1 MKNVI
6 ITGGNGMIGKLVLEN
21 YLNNPEIGQV
31 TSIVRKPTRLTH
43 PKLVELVH
51 ADFTDFT
58 AIDNYLQQ
66 QDTCIYCIGVYTG
79 QVSSAEFARIT
90 IDYTKAFAGAIKKH
104 NPGIRFCFL
113 SGQGADASEKSRIL
127 FARTKG
133 IAENFLLQQQFGGI
147 HIFRPA
153 YIYPVTPRKE
163 PNFMYQLM
171 RVLYKPLL
179 SWIYPNI
186 GLPSTHLAAVMADVG
201 MNGSDK
207 TIFENK
213 DIRKYVM
220 KG

>member
-1 MKNVI
+1 MKHVI
-6 ITGGNGMIGKLVLEN
+6 ITGSNGMIGSLVLAN
-21 YLNNPEIGQV
+21 YLNNPEVSKV
-31 TSIVRKPTRLTH
+31 TSIVRKPTGLNH
-43 PKLVELVH
+43 SKLVELIH
-51 ADFTDFT
+51 TDFTDFT
-58 AIDNYLQQ
+58 SIETYLQH

-79 QVSSAEFARIT
+79 QVSSTEFTKIT
-90 IDYTKAFAGAIKKH
+90 VDYTRAFASAIKKH

-133 IAENFLLQQQFGGI
+133 IAENFLLQQQFGGT

-179 SWIYPNI
+179 SWVYPNI
-186 GLPSTHLAAVMADVG
+186 GLSSTHLAAVMADVG
-201 MNGSDK
+201 INGSDK
-207 TIFENK
+207 TIYENR
-213 DIRKYVM
+213 DIRKYVFRA
-220 KG
+220 